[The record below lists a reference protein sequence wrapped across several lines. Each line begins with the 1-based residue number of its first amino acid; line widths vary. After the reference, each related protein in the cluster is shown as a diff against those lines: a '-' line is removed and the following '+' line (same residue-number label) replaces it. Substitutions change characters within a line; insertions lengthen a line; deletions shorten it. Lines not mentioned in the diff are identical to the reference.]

1 MKYTGKIDLVPM
13 KLTMQD
19 LRCDVYLVFSGKQ
32 CRPQSICNT
41 VAKLGFCGNTAQIK
55 QLKKC
60 VLECKDNPGY
70 TLSLSNLECII
81 VINPSKFTEQTTT
94 ELIGTLAHEMSHAVT
109 MLFNDL
115 GCDDDELR
123 SIELENILIQTLK
136 TLKLDELIG

>member
-1 MKYTGKIDLVPM
+1 M
-13 KLTMQD
+13 
-19 LRCDVYLVFSGKQ
+19 
-32 CRPQSICNT
+32 
-41 VAKLGFCGNTAQIK
+41 
-55 QLKKC
+55 
-60 VLECKDNPGY
+60 
-70 TLSLSNLECII
+70 SLSNLECII